1 MRLYDWMAKHIS
13 RLGVKQ
19 CFALLGDANMQ
30 LAARLDEEG
39 ISFTYVRHEHCA
51 VAASMA
57 YARKT
62 GQVGFS
68 TVTCGPGLTQLMT
81 ALPAAVRARIPIV
94 VLAGESP
101 VGKRWYN
108 QHIDQAPF
116 VEATGARYI
125 ALRDKQVVIQGL
137 EEAFVMAVRDQIPV
151 VVGVPFDVQRVEM
164 ADPPPSYQ
172 VKLSALAHQKRAAR
186 PECVSALANLI
197 NSSQRIAIIA
207 GLGASEPSAV
217 DVCRQLAEKIDALL
231 FTTLPAR
238 GLFSEDPYYLG
249 ISGGFSSDVSRK
261 YLNESDLILAIGCS
275 LASHNS
281 DGGTLWPNAR
291 VAQVS
296 EEPQGIFQGRVVAQ
310 TLVQGDAGLTVSELI
325 PLVDE
330 KPVLRRSERLLREI
344 EETPIDSQTTVDVAG
359 GIHPFDAVAI
369 LDQQIPKDWQ
379 LVNSSGHC
387 SYFFSHMKTR
397 PFKNFLTI
405 REFGAIGNGI
415 SFAMGVARAEPQVPT
430 VLFDGDGSVLM
441 HIQELETIQRHQLP
455 VIIVVFND
463 GGYGSE
469 FHKLRAEGLGESGA
483 YFGATD
489 LASIAAGF
497 GLHGIQ
503 VESEDELRAALE
515 FLISEPQ
522 PALIDVRV
530 SPKVGS
536 PLMRKAH

>member
-1 MRLYDWMAKHIS
+1 M
-13 RLGVKQ
+13 
-19 CFALLGDANMQ
+19 N
-30 LAARLDEEG
+30 
-39 ISFTYVRHEHCA
+39 
-51 VAASMA
+51 
-57 YARKT
+57 
-62 GQVGFS
+62 
-68 TVTCGPGLTQLMT
+68 
-81 ALPAAVRARIPIV
+81 
-94 VLAGESP
+94 
-101 VGKRWYN
+101 
-108 QHIDQAPF
+108 
-116 VEATGARYI
+116 
-125 ALRDKQVVIQGL
+125 
-137 EEAFVMAVRDQIPV
+137 
-151 VVGVPFDVQRVEM
+151 
-164 ADPPPSYQ
+164 
-172 VKLSALAHQKRAAR
+172 
-186 PECVSALANLI
+186 
-197 NSSQRIAIIA
+197 
-207 GLGASEPSAV
+207 
-217 DVCRQLAEKIDALL
+217 
-231 FTTLPAR
+231 
-238 GLFSEDPYYLG
+238 
-249 ISGGFSSDVSRK
+249 
-261 YLNESDLILAIGCS
+261 DLILAIGCS

-281 DGGTLWPNAR
+281 DGGTLWSNAQ

-310 TLVQGDAGLTVSELI
+310 TLVQGDAGLTILELI
-325 PLVDE
+325 PLVDK
-330 KPVLRRSERLLREI
+330 KPALRRSERLLREI
-344 EETPIDSQTTVDVAG
+344 EETPIDSQTAVDVAG
-359 GIHPFDAVAI
+359 GMHPFDAVAI
-369 LDQQIPKDWQ
+369 LDQQIPKSWQ
-379 LVNSSGHC
+379 VVNSSGHC

-469 FHKLRAEGLGESGA
+469 FHKLRAEGMGESGA

-489 LASIAAGF
+489 LASIATGF

-530 SPKVGS
+530 SPEVGS